1 MNGVEIDMRIFRN
14 YTQISQEPHEAS
26 EWVSERERAL
36 MKWMLNE
43 HKIE

>member
-26 EWVSERERAL
+26 EWVSERERESI
-36 MKWMLNE
+36 NE
-43 HKIE
+43 MNVERT